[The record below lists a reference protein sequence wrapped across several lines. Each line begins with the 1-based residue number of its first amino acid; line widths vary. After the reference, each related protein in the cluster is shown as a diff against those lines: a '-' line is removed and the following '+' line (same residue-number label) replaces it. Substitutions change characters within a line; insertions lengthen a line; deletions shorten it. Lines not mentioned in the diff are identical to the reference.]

1 MDVLAGFI
9 SQTETRML
17 GNDIFSCLHMFP
29 YMTCIYIYISILNQ
43 LFVMPLI
50 IDSCS
55 MVSQTS
61 DLY

>member
-9 SQTETRML
+9 PQTETRLL
-17 GNDIFSCLHMFP
+17 GNDIFFTFP
-29 YMTCIYIYISILNQ
+29 HVSIHDMYIYISILNQ
-43 LFVMPLI
+43 MCVMPLI